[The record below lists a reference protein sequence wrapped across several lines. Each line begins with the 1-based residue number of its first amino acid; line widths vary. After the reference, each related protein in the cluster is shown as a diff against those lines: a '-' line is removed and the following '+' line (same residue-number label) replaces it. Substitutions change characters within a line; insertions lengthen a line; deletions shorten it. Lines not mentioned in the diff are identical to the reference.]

1 MKSLF
6 VRIIILAILVALF
19 GTGIM
24 QAINYIENM
33 LITMTVELI
42 KRSDFINEIRD
53 IVKEIV
59 EEVLSEFILEG
70 INIESVT
77 VS

>member
-1 MKSLF
+1 MKSLL

-19 GTGIM
+19 GTGVM

-42 KRSDFINEIRD
+42 KSSDFINEIRD

-59 EEVLSEFILEG
+59 EEVLSGFILEG